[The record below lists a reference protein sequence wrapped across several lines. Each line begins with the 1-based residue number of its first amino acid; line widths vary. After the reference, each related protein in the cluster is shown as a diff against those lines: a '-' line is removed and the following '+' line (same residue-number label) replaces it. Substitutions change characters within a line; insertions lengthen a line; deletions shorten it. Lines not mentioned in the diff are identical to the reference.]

1 MALKMM
7 DRGALNPFLD
17 RLIEQGEVIGIKEK
31 KKGQFVFDKLGSAA
45 EFTTDYVGSL
55 LPPHKYLMPQRE
67 TLVRFGKDGTAE
79 AEVASEDR
87 ILFGVRPCDLHA
99 IQIMDQIFS
108 EDNPDV
114 NYLAKRERTTL
125 VGFDC
130 MAPCDEECFCADV
143 GSLDI
148 DSGFD
153 LLFIDLGD
161 SYAIE
166 VGSEK
171 GAALLVGAA
180 ATDADEY
187 DWTRVRAAR
196 EARREQFPKK
206 LDTGVYSLPL
216 LLKGAQDSPVWE
228 RTGDKCLSCG
238 SCTMVCPTCYCF
250 DVQDVVD
257 LDLTGGERVRVWD
270 SCQLDDFAKVA
281 GGESFREKRAD
292 RVRHRIHRK
301 FLYLMNKYERPVCVG
316 CGRCARVCLAKIKP
330 TEIVNELVAESDPIS
345 DF

>member
-7 DRGALNPFLD
+7 DKGALTSFLD
-17 RLIEQGEVIGIKEK
+17 HLIEKGEVVGVKEK
-31 KKGQFVFDKLGSAA
+31 KKGQYVFDKLGSAA

-67 TLVRFGKDGTAE
+67 TLGRFRMDGTAE
-79 AEVASEDR
+79 AEVTAEDR

-99 IQIMDQIFS
+99 IQIMDRIFA

-143 GSLDI
+143 GSLDVE
-148 DSGFD
+148 SGFD
-153 LLFIDLGD
+153 LLFTDLGET
-161 SYAIE
+161 YAIT
-166 VGSEK
+166 VGSGK
-171 GAALLVGAA
+171 GEVLLNGA
-180 ATDADEY
+180 DVKDSEEC
-187 DWTRVRAAR
+187 DWACVKAAR
-196 EARREQFPKK
+196 EERRAQFPQK
-206 LDTGVYSLPL
+206 LDCGVYSLPL
-216 LLKGAQDSPVWE
+216 LLSGGQESPVWE
-228 RTGDKCLSCG
+228 QTGEKCLSCG

-257 LDLTGGERVRVWD
+257 LDLAGGERVRVWD

-292 RVRHRIHRK
+292 RVRHRINRK

-330 TEIVNELVAESDPIS
+330 VEIVNELAAESGA
-345 DF
+345 